1 MKSCHRAIHLCHSE
15 LRRPGS
21 PDWGHSNCKARFLCA
36 TIGIFE
42 HDQIRRRSSATY
54 CPFRHINLD
63 SSFLTDRSDELLLIL
78 LFFFISL
85 CIIFLNF
92 SLNFRLKIDWCKFLW
107 KFFFIICL
115 ENFLKNCQNS
125 FKKSFNRFLIGW
137 YVQPK

>member
-1 MKSCHRAIHLCHSE
+1 MKSYHRAINLCHSK
-15 LRRPGS
+15 LSRPGS
-21 PDWGHSNCKARFLCA
+21 PDWGHLNCKARFLCA

-63 SSFLTDRSDELLLIL
+63 SSFLTYRSDELLLIL

-92 SLNFRLKIDWCKFLW
+92 SLIFRLKIDLCKFLW
-107 KFFFIICL
+107 KYFM
-115 ENFLKNCQNS
+115 FLSRKIFEKLS
-125 FKKSFNRFLIGW
+125 KFLQKIF
-137 YVQPK
+137 